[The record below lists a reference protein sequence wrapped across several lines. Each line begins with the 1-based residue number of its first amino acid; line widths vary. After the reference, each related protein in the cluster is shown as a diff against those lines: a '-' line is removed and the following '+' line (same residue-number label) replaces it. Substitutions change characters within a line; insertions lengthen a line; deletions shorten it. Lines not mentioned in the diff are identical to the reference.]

1 MNMYDQIK
9 STELLQQ
16 VKNLVGQSRRIV
28 ILTGAGISTAS
39 GIPDFRGPE
48 GIWTKN
54 PDAEKASNI
63 NFYIS
68 DPNIRKRN
76 WELRAEGKLWADVEP
91 NLGHYAIV
99 KLQTRGVLD
108 TVITQ
113 NVDELHQ
120 KSGVDASRV
129 IEIHGTTRK
138 VGCLS
143 CDYREEMELV
153 LERVRMGEE
162 DPVCPRC
169 SGILKS
175 ATISFGQSLIPGDLQ
190 RAELAVR
197 NCDLLMAIGTS
208 LAVGPIN
215 QVVPLAYQIGTPVV
229 ILNGEKTEFDHLAI
243 LVVNA
248 DISTALDLICGP

>member
-1 MNMYDQIK
+1 MFDQIE
-9 STELLQQ
+9 SQELLEH
-16 VKNLVGQSRRIV
+16 VKNLINQSQRIV

-54 PDAEKASNI
+54 PEAEKASNI
-63 NFYIS
+63 NYYVT

-76 WELRAEGKLWADVEP
+76 WALRAEGKLWADVEP
-91 NLGHYAIV
+91 NQGHYALV
-99 KLQTRGVLD
+99 KLQNRGILD

-120 KSGVDASRV
+120 RSGIEEDRV

-143 CDYREEMELV
+143 CDYREEMEEV
-153 LERVRMGEE
+153 LERVRLGEE
-162 DPVCPRC
+162 DPDCPKC

-175 ATISFGQSLIPGDLQ
+175 ATISFGQSLIPEDLQ
-190 RAELAVR
+190 RAETSVR
-197 NCDLLMAIGTS
+197 KSDLLIAIGTS

-215 QVVPLAYQIGTPVV
+215 QVVPLAHQLSIPVV
-229 ILNGEKTEFDHLAI
+229 IINGESTEFDHFAAF
-243 LVVNA
+243 VVNA
-248 DISTALDLICGP
+248 DISTTLDLVCGS

>member
-1 MNMYDQIK
+1 MHDQVE
-9 STELLQQ
+9 SPELLQQ
-16 VKNLVGQSRRIV
+16 VKNLIDQSRRIV

-39 GIPDFRGPE
+39 GIPDFRGPD

-54 PDAEKASNI
+54 PEAEKASNI
-63 NFYIS
+63 NYYVS
-68 DPNIRKRN
+68 DSSIRKRN
-76 WELRAEGKLWADVEP
+76 WALRAEGKLWAEVEP
-91 NLGHYAIV
+91 NQGHYALV
-99 KLQTRGVLD
+99 KLQNRGILE

-120 KSGVDASRV
+120 KSGINEGNV

-153 LERVRMGEE
+153 LERVRAGEE
-162 DPVCPRC
+162 DPDCPEC
-169 SGILKS
+169 TGILKS
-175 ATISFGQSLIPGDLQ
+175 ATISFGQSLIQEDLQ
-190 RAELAVR
+190 RAEMAVR
-197 NCDLLMAIGTS
+197 KSDLLLAIGTS

-215 QVVPLAYQIGTPVV
+215 QVVPLAYQLSIPVV
-229 ILNGEKTEFDHLAI
+229 IVNGEKTDFDHLAT

-248 DISTALDLICGP
+248 DISTTLDSLCSD